1 MATPEEK
8 KLNKIETGEVQES
21 ASSFDS
27 GESRQE
33 SKIESS
39 GEKKVDAINEGLDS
53 AIAKKTAESITQ
65 NAPQKKRTVRF
76 KSETQK
82 KIEDILSEDL
92 AEAYL
97 AMTPQQRIAFKEK
110 GEEVAQNVAT
120 MMERGKLKV
129 KKVIQWIR
137 EWLQMIPGVDKFFFE
152 QETKIKVDKIMAY
165 GEERKNTP
173 AL

>member
-27 GESRQE
+27 GVKSPESR
-33 SKIESS
+33 KESS
-39 GEKKVDAINEGLDS
+39 GERKFNAINEGLDS
-53 AIAKKTAESITQ
+53 AIAKLNAESITQ
-65 NAPQKKRTVRF
+65 KAPHKKQTVRF

-97 AMTPQQRIAFKEK
+97 SMTPQQRIAFKEK
-110 GEEVAQNVAT
+110 GEEISNNVAR
-120 MMERGKLKV
+120 MVERGRLKV

-137 EWLQMIPGVDKFFFE
+137 DWLRMIPSVDKFFFE
-152 QETKIKVDKIMAY
+152 QETKIKVDKIVAY
-165 GEERKNTP
+165 HEKRQNNTN
-173 AL
+173 L